1 MAAEREIKFRV
12 DDRSALLAR
21 LVELEAEQVNSS
33 QFEDNWVF
41 DRADE
46 LRQRR
51 SVLRLRVDGQGGAYL
66 TFKGPPSFEGA
77 VKVREE
83 HETAVE
89 DAEAVRE
96 LLEAIG
102 FRAVTRYQKKR
113 EEWLVGGITVALDNT
128 PIGNFVEFE
137 GEGVEKLAARC
148 GYESEKAERRSYL
161 ELWADYRE
169 EHPEAPEEMVFP

>member
-12 DDRSALLAR
+12 DDRSALLGR

-41 DRADE
+41 DRGDE
-46 LRQRR
+46 LRGRHC
-51 SVLRLRVDGQGGAYL
+51 VLRLRVDGQGAYL
-66 TFKGPPSFEGA
+66 TFKGPPRFDGI

-83 HETAVE
+83 HETSVE
-89 DAEAVRE
+89 EPEAVRA

-102 FRAVTRYQKKR
+102 FEAVTRYQKKR

-148 GYESEKAERRSYL
+148 GFEDHEAERRTYL
-161 ELWADYRE
+161 ELWADYRR

>member
-1 MAAEREIKFRV
+1 MGAEREIKFRV
-12 DDRSALLAR
+12 EDRSALLAR

-41 DRADE
+41 DRGDE
-46 LRQRR
+46 LREQ
-51 SVLRLRVDGQGGAYL
+51 SCVLRLRVDGQGAYL

-89 DAEAVRE
+89 DPEATRE
-96 LLEAIG
+96 LLEALG
-102 FRAVTRYQKKR
+102 FQAVTRYQKRR
-113 EEWLVGGITVALDNT
+113 EEWRVGGITVALDNT
-128 PIGNFVEFE
+128 PMGNFAEFE

-148 GYESEKAERRSYL
+148 GFDGERAERRSYL

-169 EHPEAPEEMVFP
+169 GHPEAPEEMVFP